1 MAAQVGVADV
11 PTEEYAQA
19 MEEAIDAATK
29 AEAEANRLK
38 RKYEPDEPEV
48 RLDKILRMSN
58 NYGRFHM
65 RVQIYTGE
73 TMVLTLIPMAR
84 HNNECPNWR
93 FVPNLLGRRTNT
105 EHIAEF
111 GIYEVA
117 VSLTNYNF
125 HHLLVTFNPKG
136 ICIRE
141 DTKIGDEDWGEDW
154 GGALIIETLDEQPEF
169 TLTHE

>member
-1 MAAQVGVADV
+1 
-11 PTEEYAQA
+11 
-19 MEEAIDAATK
+19 
-29 AEAEANRLK
+29 
-38 RKYEPDEPEV
+38 
-48 RLDKILRMSN
+48 MSN

-111 GIYEVA
+111 GIYEV
-117 VSLTNYNF
+117 VVGLTNYNF
-125 HHLLVTFNPKG
+125 HNLLVTFNPKG
-136 ICIRE
+136 VCIRE
-141 DTKIGDEDWGEDW
+141 DTKNDDEDW
-154 GGALIIETLDEQPEF
+154 GGALKIESLDEQPEF
-169 TLTHE
+169 ALTHE